1 MEATLKGI
9 KGVESAKVSF
19 KDKQAVVVLDETK
32 TPLSALPTE
41 VRRRHHTFRLTLFIP
56 VAEKDGEKAAKAL
69 RSVKGVKKVKVERG
83 KA

>member
-32 TPLSALPTE
+32 TPLSDRVTQLPQSIQASPYGLVT
-41 VRRRHHTFRLTLFIP
+41 RH
-56 VAEKDGEKAAKAL
+56 
-69 RSVKGVKKVKVERG
+69 S
-83 KA
+83 